1 MFFHERLRELRK
13 RSSYTQKQIAEI
25 LGMEPNAYQLY
36 EYGKREPSIS
46 KLLLLAV
53 VLDVSLDDLLC
64 LDDFKKSLEV
74 SADEH

>member
-1 MFFHERLRELRK
+1 
-13 RSSYTQKQIAEI
+13 
-25 LGMEPNAYQLY
+25 MEPNAYQLY